1 MNETRTNGT
10 TLRDAGVQR
19 NYKDTVF
26 RMLFREKE
34 NLLSLYNALNGTNY
48 TDVDDLEITTLENA
62 VYMNYKNDISFVF
75 DFELLLY
82 EHQST
87 CNPNMPLRDLLY
99 VSRVLQ
105 NRIRNE
111 NLYSKSLVR
120 IPAPR
125 FVVFYNGTDFQPEQQ
140 TLCLSDAFEKRQEE
154 PSLELSVTVYNI
166 NPGHNRELLEAC
178 RLLREYAQ
186 YVEHVRSFTEEL
198 PLSEAV
204 EKAVDDCIRN
214 GILTEFLSRNRAE
227 AIEVS
232 IFEYD
237 EEKHMRSERKEW
249 REIGR
254 KEGRSEGRAEGLKE
268 GRSEGRAEGL
278 KEGRSEGRAEGLK
291 EGQAEGLKKGY
302 AEGLKASFDMLK
314 TLMDEG
320 NTEEIKRALSDSD
333 YQEQLCQ
340 KYFSEH
346 E

>member
-10 TLRDAGVQR
+10 TLRNAGVQR

-26 RMLFREKE
+26 RMLFREKK

-125 FVVFYNGTDFQPEQQ
+125 FVVFYNGTDVQPEQQ

-166 NPGHNRELLEAC
+166 NPGYNRELLEAC

-186 YVEHVRSFTEEL
+186 YVEHVRSYTEEL

-214 GILTEFLSRNRAE
+214 GILNEFLSRNRAE

-254 KEGRSEGRAEGLKE
+254 EEGREEGRAEGLKE
-268 GRSEGRAEGL
+268 GHAEGL
-278 KEGRSEGRAEGLK
+278 KEGHAEGHK
-291 EGQAEGLKKGY
+291 AGQAEGLKKGY

-320 NTEEIKRALSDSD
+320 NTEELKRALSDSD